1 MVVAHLVLDEL
12 RVPAVFYEVG
22 SVGAAERVQIQ
33 SVWQLKIPT
42 VATEPAQQRVLGDQR
57 ASLAGEQ
64 IKPGAHTRLS
74 VGEPVGD
81 HLSSPREHR
90 QDAAAPRRGS

>member
-1 MVVAHLVLDEL
+1 MIVAHLVLDEL

-22 SVGAAERVQIQ
+22 SVRAAQRVQIQ

-57 ASLAGEQ
+57 AITVA
-64 IKPGAHTRLS
+64 I
-74 VGEPVGD
+74 
-81 HLSSPREHR
+81 R
-90 QDAAAPRRGS
+90 Q